1 MNKLIYQS
9 ETYSI
14 ELDIT
19 DAMKQAIKEHDVDVL
34 DEQFEEMKTLI
45 QKNTTGLHESYKIP
59 LPWFLRRFF

>member
-45 QKNTTGLHESYKIP
+45 QKNTTGLYEPFKIQ